1 MAKNGDSMYRVAFT
15 TRLREQIKGPRM
27 KKEDSLSLGLA
38 TPKAETQSSSES
50 LAITRTHNL
59 LVELKQ

>member
-1 MAKNGDSMYRVAFT
+1 MYRVAFT